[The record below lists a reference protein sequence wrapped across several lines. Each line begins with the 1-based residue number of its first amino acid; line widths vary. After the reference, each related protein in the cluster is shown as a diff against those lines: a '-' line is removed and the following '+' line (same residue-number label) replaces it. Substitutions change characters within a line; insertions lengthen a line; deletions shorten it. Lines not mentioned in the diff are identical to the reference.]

1 MSELN
6 TITQDVQTQEM
17 KNSDNS
23 EIITNHVIDG
33 ITYRIRA
40 RSSETASQSLFQMLD
55 ESIAREIAK
64 NA

>member
-1 MSELN
+1 
-6 TITQDVQTQEM
+6 M

-64 NA
+64 NV